1 MSAMC
6 YNRYINKCFGGKK
19 MKNKLKNLLALLLA
33 GIMALSLV
41 ACTIEGDTPSNS
53 SSNNTSENEG
63 ENKEEKLLY
72 SDDNIKVTYVKFTE
86 TQGVTT
92 FNLFLKI
99 ENNMDKKVT
108 VSLTDGYA
116 NDTSVWFFTG
126 MPVEIL
132 PSKNAVGG
140 FGFGY
145 ANLGIDSIDD
155 IKKLE
160 FKITLRDSENFSDV
174 LLETDSITV
183 SFE

>member
-1 MSAMC
+1 
-6 YNRYINKCFGGKK
+6 
-19 MKNKLKNLLALLLA
+19 MKNKLKTLVALLLVA
-33 GIMALSLV
+33 VMALSFV
-41 ACTIEGDTPSNS
+41 ACTTEGDTTDDS
-53 SSNNTSENEG
+53 SGNNTSETQG

-72 SDDNIKVTYVKFTE
+72 SDDNIKVSYVKFTE

-99 ENNMDKKVT
+99 ENNMDRKVT

-126 MPVEIL
+126 IAVEIL